1 MAGLNRSRGLDF
13 LLSGNKIKEQAE
25 TEVKAATTV
34 QESNTTILPVNDNS
48 VVLLPIEKLKASVYQ
63 PRKAFNEES
72 LNELASSIKEHGL
85 LEPLLVKKSQDEMYE
100 IICGERRFRACK
112 IAQLASVPCL
122 IRDDLELNSYAVA
135 LIENIQREDLNPVEM
150 ANAFSLMLNECNLTQ
165 EELAKTLGKSRSSV
179 TNILRINN
187 LHDEIKNMIVEG
199 LIDLGH
205 AKVILSLEDKELQ
218 LKAAQYVVKNSLTVR
233 QTEKLVI
240 DIKEKGLEDNT
251 TKSKK
256 SYKNP
261 SFNEWEKNIGNVLS
275 GVKVKFNASNEDKG
289 KITLSYT
296 SKDQLEHFLALF
308 SLKE

>member
-13 LLSGNKIKEQAE
+13 LLSGNKIKEQTE
-25 TEVKAATTV
+25 SEVKVDTS
-34 QESNTTILPVNDNS
+34 EKENSSGILPVDENS

-63 PRKAFNEES
+63 PRKAFDEEK

-85 LEPLLVKKSQDEMYE
+85 LEPLLVKKSQDDLYE
-100 IICGERRFRACK
+100 IICGERRYRACK
-112 IAQLASVPCL
+112 LANLSSIPCL
-122 IRDDLELNSYAVA
+122 IRDDLELNGYAVA

-150 ANAFSLMLNECNLTQ
+150 ANAFLLMLNECNLTQ

-233 QTEKLVI
+233 QTEKLVS
-240 DIKEKGLEDNT
+240 DIKENGLEDNT

-261 SFNEWEKNIGNVLS
+261 SFNDWEKNIGNVLS

-296 SKDQLEHFLALF
+296 SKDQLELFLALF

>member
-1 MAGLNRSRGLDF
+1 M
-13 LLSGNKIKEQAE
+13 
-25 TEVKAATTV
+25 
-34 QESNTTILPVNDNS
+34 
-48 VVLLPIEKLKASVYQ
+48 
-63 PRKAFNEES
+63 
-72 LNELASSIKEHGL
+72 
-85 LEPLLVKKSQDEMYE
+85 
-100 IICGERRFRACK
+100 
-112 IAQLASVPCL
+112 
-122 IRDDLELNSYAVA
+122 
-135 LIENIQREDLNPVEM
+135 
-150 ANAFSLMLNECNLTQ
+150 
-165 EELAKTLGKSRSSV
+165 
-179 TNILRINN
+179 
-187 LHDEIKNMIVEG
+187 HDEIKNMIVEG

-233 QTEKLVI
+233 QTEKLVS
-240 DIKEKGLEDNT
+240 DIKENGLEDNI